1 MGKYFGTD
9 GIRGVANV
17 GLTITQ
23 AYKVGSFLA
32 NYYSKD
38 KKAKIVIGKDTRLS
52 SSMFENT
59 LSAAIAAFGGDA
71 YQLGYTSTPCLAYVT
86 TNEDFDCGV
95 MISASHNPYYDNG
108 IKVFMKSGQKLDD
121 AIADQIEAYIDD
133 EFEIELK
140 SHDDIGS
147 IYDYKEGVEH
157 YLDWLNQSFT
167 ADLSHLNI
175 ALDLANGSSCFTA
188 RRAFE
193 RKGAHLTVINEEPNG
208 LNINTNCGSTHLD
221 SLINL
226 VKDGDYD
233 IGFAFDGDAD
243 RVLAVDSEGNVVDGD
258 KIMYVLAKYLKSYDQ
273 LKNNTLVTTVMS
285 NIGLFKA
292 LDRAGIDYDVVAV
305 GDRNVV
311 QSMAKNGHVIG
322 GEQSGHIICSYTG
335 MFGDGV
341 KTALNLLEVICDS
354 KQDIQAL
361 IEDVKIYPQLLVNQ
375 KVLDKTIVLNDTK
388 INELIEDIAKKLGDN
403 GRILVRPSGTEPLI
417 RVMVEAETDEIC
429 HEEVYKVIDLIKE
442 LGYAAN

>member
-32 NYYSKD
+32 NYFSD
-38 KKAKIVIGKDTRLS
+38 GKKAKIVIGKDTRLS

-108 IKVFMKSGQKLDD
+108 IKVFMKSGQKVDENL
-121 AIADQIEAYIDD
+121 IAKIEAYLDD

-140 SHDDIGS
+140 SYDGIGS
-147 IYDYKEGVEH
+147 IYNYSEGVDH
-157 YLDWLNQSFT
+157 YIKWLDQTFT
-167 ADLSHLNI
+167 SDLSHLNI
-175 ALDLANGSSCFTA
+175 ALDLANGSACYTA
-188 RRAFE
+188 RRIFE
-193 RKGAHLTVINEEPNG
+193 RKGAHLTVINEKPDG
-208 LNINTNCGSTHLD
+208 LNINTNCGSTHLE
-221 SLINL
+221 SLVEL
-226 VKDGDYD
+226 MKDGDYD

-243 RVLAVDSEGNVVDGD
+243 RVLCVDGNGEVVDGD
-258 KIMYVLAKYLKSYDQ
+258 KIMYVIAKYLKSYGQ

-292 LDRAGIDYDVVAV
+292 LERAEIDCDVVAV
-305 GDRNVV
+305 GDKNVV
-311 QSMAKNGHVIG
+311 QSMVDNGHVIG
-322 GEQSGHIICSYTG
+322 GEQSGHIICSYSG

-341 KTALNLLEVICDS
+341 KTALNVLEVMCDANL
-354 KQDIQAL
+354 DISSL
-361 IEDVKIYPQLLVNQ
+361 VEDVKIYPQLLVNQ
-375 KVLDKTIVLNDTK
+375 KVVDKTIVLNDKK
-388 INELIEDIAKKLGDN
+388 INDVIASIAEELGDN

-417 RVMVEAETDEIC
+417 RVMVEAESDEIC
-429 HEEVYKVIDLIKE
+429 HDKVYEVIDLIKE
-442 LGYAAN
+442 LGYAA

>member
-52 SSMFENT
+52 SSMFEST

-108 IKVFMKSGQKLDD
+108 IKVFMKSGQKLDED
-121 AIADQIEAYIDD
+121 LTTKIESYLDD
-133 EFEIELK
+133 EFEIELMT
-140 SHDDIGS
+140 HDNIGS
-147 IYDYKEGVEH
+147 IYNYEEGVNH
-157 YLDWLNQSFT
+157 YLDWINESFT

-175 ALDLANGSSCFTA
+175 ALDLANGSACYTA

-193 RKGAHLTVINEEPNG
+193 RKGAHLTVINETPDG
-208 LNINTNCGSTHLD
+208 LNINTNCGSTHLE
-221 SLINL
+221 SLIEL

-243 RVLAVDSEGNVVDGD
+243 RVLAVDGEGNIVDGD
-258 KIMYVLAKYLKSYDQ
+258 KIMYCLAKYLKQYDQ

-285 NIGLFKA
+285 NIGLYKA
-292 LDRAGIDYDVVAV
+292 LDRAGIDYDVTTV
-305 GDRNVV
+305 GDRFVV
-311 QSMAKNGHVIG
+311 QSMVENGHCLG

-341 KTALNLLEVICDS
+341 KTALNLLEVMCDS
-354 KQDIQAL
+354 KEDIQTL
-361 IEDVKIYPQLLVNQ
+361 VEDVKIYPQLLVNE
-375 KVLDKTIVLNDTK
+375 KVVDKSVVLNDAK
-388 INELIEDIAKKLGDN
+388 INEAIDHVAKELGDN

-417 RVMVEAETDEIC
+417 RVMVEAESDELC
-429 HEEVYKVIDLIKE
+429 KKYVYEIIDLIVE
-442 LGYAAN
+442 LGYAA